1 VFDSPARNQI
11 QAMKSKAQIAYE
23 AYFEK
28 AGGKSLATGQPLPAW
43 HVLPVEIQE
52 AWEAAAT
59 AVVKAVGH
67 DIVRYAE

>member
-1 VFDSPARNQI
+1 
-11 QAMKSKAQIAYE
+11 MKTKAQIAYE

-28 AGGKSLATGQPLPAW
+28 AGGKSLATGQPLTGWNGLSP
-43 HVLPVEIQE
+43 EIKE

>member
-1 VFDSPARNQI
+1 MATKIR
-11 QAMKSKAQIAYE
+11 AQIAYE
-23 AYFEK
+23 AYFEW
-28 AGGKSLATGQPLPAW
+28 AGGKSLATGQPLPGW
-43 HVLPVEIQE
+43 SSLSLEIQD

>member
-1 VFDSPARNQI
+1 
-11 QAMKSKAQIAYE
+11 MKSKAQIAYE

-28 AGGKSLATGQPLPAW
+28 AGGKSLATGQSLPGWEA
-43 HVLPVEIQE
+43 LSAPIKE

-59 AVVKAVGH
+59 AVVQAVGH